1 MFTGLFAGI
10 TWGIETVLL
19 GIAVSAAFFESSS
32 KMLFLA
38 PFICVFLHDVCSAF
52 CITVYNGAKG
62 ELPEVYKAF
71 KTFDG
76 KCVLAAAVIG
86 GPVGM
91 TGYTMAVHYL
101 GPSIGAVASAVYPAI
116 GAVLAWIFLKE
127 KISKYRWLLII
138 LTLLGVYGLNYSVEG
153 TMANIPLGFL
163 GAFMCAFGWGI
174 EAVILAKSMKNGIKD
189 EYALQIRQTT
199 SAAVHGIIVIV
210 FLRSGDT
217 VLHILFSEF
226 NTAAV
231 WIFSAAL
238 FATISYSLYYKAIA
252 RIGTAKAMALN
263 VTYSA
268 WAFIFTTVFLHDTS
282 NLTLTTVLC
291 TGIVLVCG
299 ILAGMEFKKSG

>member
-76 KCVLAAAVIG
+76 KCVLAAAVIV

-101 GPSIGAVASAVYPAI
+101 GPSI
-116 GAVLAWIFLKE
+116 
-127 KISKYRWLLII
+127 
-138 LTLLGVYGLNYSVEG
+138 
-153 TMANIPLGFL
+153 
-163 GAFMCAFGWGI
+163 
-174 EAVILAKSMKNGIKD
+174 
-189 EYALQIRQTT
+189 
-199 SAAVHGIIVIV
+199 
-210 FLRSGDT
+210 
-217 VLHILFSEF
+217 
-226 NTAAV
+226 
-231 WIFSAAL
+231 
-238 FATISYSLYYKAIA
+238 
-252 RIGTAKAMALN
+252 
-263 VTYSA
+263 
-268 WAFIFTTVFLHDTS
+268 
-282 NLTLTTVLC
+282 
-291 TGIVLVCG
+291 
-299 ILAGMEFKKSG
+299 